1 MMNETLQIA
10 PPQLPP
16 TDPLEGEPELRRELA
31 ELFLEDFSRQ
41 LSTIRR
47 LIDDRNARDLQ
58 REAHTLKGSA
68 GVFRDQAAF
77 GAAFQMEMFGR
88 DAAWD
93 STEGA
98 WEALLAETLRLA
110 RVLKQLVSGG
120 QACTAS
126 TVLPS

>member
-16 TDPLEGEPELRRELA
+16 TDPLEGEPELRLELA
-31 ELFLEDFSRQ
+31 GIFLEDYPRQ
-41 LSTIRR
+41 LSTIRQ
-47 LIDDRNARDLQ
+47 LIDDRNAPDLR

-98 WEALLAETLRLA
+98 WEVLLAETLRLA
-110 RVLKQLVSGG
+110 RVLQQLVTLD
-120 QACTAS
+120 QACAAS
-126 TVLPS
+126 TALPS